1 MKGRMSTQ
9 DVGRRKCRKPSKW
22 DGRSKE
28 IERRWPKCSP
38 SFVSRRAMRRLLSK
52 IAMTVSTFDNRSDS
66 FVSFEVAILHKLGVP
81 QIWYVNCL

>member
-1 MKGRMSTQ
+1 
-9 DVGRRKCRKPSKW
+9 
-22 DGRSKE
+22 
-28 IERRWPKCSP
+28 
-38 SFVSRRAMRRLLSK
+38 MRRLLSK